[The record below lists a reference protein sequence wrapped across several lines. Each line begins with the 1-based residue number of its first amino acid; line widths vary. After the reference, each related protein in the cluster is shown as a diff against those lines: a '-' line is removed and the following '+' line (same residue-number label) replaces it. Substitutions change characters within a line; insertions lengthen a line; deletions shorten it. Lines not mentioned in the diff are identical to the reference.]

1 MAILQ
6 GLITRTTIIIIR
18 IIKKIV
24 IILEIDIIKIICKIH
39 KDSKV
44 SKDSIRI
51 GCKVK
56 DLQGITIRKAP
67 HIVRTTN
74 NNTRHKISSHVQN
87 NNKIPSKNFSN
98 QANTNNINLKDFN
111 PNSSINKTNH
121 LINKNKTISDKI
133 SSSKISTKLKG
144 LQSRSNI
151 LIMGKIRIINNK
163 DLLYKGIIVVEVVG
177 VVVVIEGGEDNLE
190 GTIGMRLLTT
200 E

>member
-1 MAILQ
+1 MAIPQ
-6 GLITRTTIIIIR
+6 GLITRGTIIIIR

-39 KDSKV
+39 KV

-56 DLQGITIRKAP
+56 DLQGITIRKVP

-121 LINKNKTISDKI
+121 LINKNKTISVKI

-151 LIMGKIRIINNK
+151 LIMGKVRIINNK
-163 DLLYKGIIVVEVVG
+163 DLLYKGIIVVEVVA

>member
-39 KDSKV
+39 KV

-121 LINKNKTISDKI
+121 LINKNKTISDRI

-144 LQSRSNI
+144 LLGRSNI
-151 LIMGKIRIINNK
+151 LIMGKVKIINNK
-163 DLLYKGIIVVEVVG
+163 DRLHKGIIVVGVVA